1 MILYSTENDI
11 HVERINEPK
20 AAQIYGVLLIMEE
33 YEEELK
39 KRDNEIE
46 KRDNEIKKCDN
57 EIKKRDIEIKK
68 LERKQLAL
76 NNGNYILIIRNR
88 ICWHAYIKI
97 SFLCFLSMFP

>member
-46 KRDNEIKKCDN
+46 KRDNEIKK
-57 EIKKRDIEIKK
+57 RDIEIKK

>member
-46 KRDNEIKKCDN
+46 KRDNEIKK
-57 EIKKRDIEIKK
+57 RDIDIKK

-76 NNGNYILIIRNR
+76 INGNYILIIRNQ
-88 ICWHAYIKI
+88 ICWHANIKI